1 MSMNERGR
9 YVCDDSSADDRTYA
23 TLMHLVLLAHIIIP
37 YLSIIALL
45 VMWNVKKKDSPYIAD
60 HGREAM
66 NFQIS
71 LIIYSFVLPI
81 IAVPIGLLFFIVGVI
96 PAVILAG
103 LFPYVLGLVG
113 MIMAALAANRGE
125 VFRYPMTI
133 RFLHD

>member
-9 YVCDDSSADDRTYA
+9 FVCEDSSADDRTYA
-23 TLMHLVLLAHIIIP
+23 TLMHLVLLAHVIIP

-45 VMWNVKKKDSPYIAD
+45 VMWNVKKKDSVYIAD

-71 LIIYSFVLPI
+71 LIIYSIILPI
-81 IAVPIGLLFFIVGVI
+81 IAFPIGLMFFIVGAI
-96 PAVILAG
+96 PAVILAA

-113 MIMAALAANRGE
+113 MIMAAMAANRGE